1 MLATMPKYLSSISG
15 TLIAYVH
22 SLLASAYQEDPA
34 FHRSI
39 PLYMPRCVDARSRVC
54 AHRQTDRHTHT
65 HTHTHTQS
73 KPVSGCL

>member
-1 MLATMPKYLSSISG
+1 
-15 TLIAYVH
+15 
-22 SLLASAYQEDPA
+22 
-34 FHRSI
+34 
-39 PLYMPRCVDARSRVC
+39 MPRCVDARSRVC